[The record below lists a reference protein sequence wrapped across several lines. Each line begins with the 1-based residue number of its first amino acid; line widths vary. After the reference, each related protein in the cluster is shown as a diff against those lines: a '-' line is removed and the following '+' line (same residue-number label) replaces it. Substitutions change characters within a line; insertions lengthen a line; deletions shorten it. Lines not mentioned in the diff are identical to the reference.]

1 MRKALIVKMNA
12 VDTYVNGDKVVV
24 GGKEAIAAMIK
35 GVLFRVDKR
44 LA

>member
-1 MRKALIVKMNA
+1 MRKSLTIKMNA

-24 GGKEAIAAMIK
+24 GGKEALAAMVK